1 MEDFPKERAP
11 QSWWTRRSIFCKILL
26 IALPI
31 LIVIG
36 LAVGLGV
43 GLTVGRG
50 GSSSSSSSSPSTPL
64 PPTNGT
70 LWQPAVNST
79 WQIVLQNPLEL
90 ASDASSVTPD
100 VSIYDIDL
108 FTNSEATISSLRNLG
123 KRVICYFSAGSYEP
137 DRPDSSDFKS
147 SDKGKE
153 LDGWPGE
160 YWLNLSSSNVRN
172 IMKKRLD
179 VAVQKGCDAVDPDN
193 MDGYDNDNGLG
204 LTEDDSVDYVEFLSQ
219 EAQARNLSMGL
230 KNAGAI
236 IKRVLPLVHFSV
248 NEQCHQYSE
257 CTTYTPFVD
266 AGKPVFNIEYPD
278 GAPKVSVSSRNKY
291 CSTSGD
297 GEGATKFS
305 TVIKKMDLD
314 GWVEFCNGTTD
325 TTALSSS

>member
-1 MEDFPKERAP
+1 MDEKQRPP
-11 QSWWTRRSIFCKILL
+11 PSWWGRRSLICKILL
-26 IALPI
+26 IAIPL
-31 LIVIG
+31 LVVIG

-50 GSSSSSSSSPSTPL
+50 GSSSPSSSEPTP
-64 PPTNGT
+64 TQNGT
-70 LWQPAVNST
+70 LWQPAVNSS
-79 WQIVLQNPLEL
+79 WQIVLQNPLDL
-90 ASDASSVTPD
+90 SSDADSVTPD
-100 VSIYDIDL
+100 VSIYDIDM
-108 FTNSEATISSLRNLG
+108 FTNSEETMTTLRRLG

-160 YWLNLSSSNVRN
+160 YWLNLSSTNVRS
-172 IMKKRLD
+172 IMTKRMD
-179 VAVQKGCDAVDPDN
+179 IAVQKGCDAIDPDN
-193 MDGYDNDNGLG
+193 MDGYDNENGLG
-204 LTEDDSVDYVEFLSQ
+204 LTEDDSIDYVKFLSQ

-236 IKRVLPLVHFSV
+236 IPKVLDLVHFSV

-257 CTTYTPFVD
+257 CTTYEPFVA
-266 AGKPVFNIEYPD
+266 AGKPVYNIEYPS
-278 GAPKVSVSSRNKY
+278 GAPKVSLNDRKKY

-297 GEGATKFS
+297 GDGASGFS

-314 GWVEFCNGTTD
+314 GWVEFCNGTSETTD
-325 TTALSSS
+325 LSSS